1 MNNFYLNNYDKKIF
15 MESNNGVLLLFP
27 KYQYSIFL
35 PEFSACSLEY
45 VDKSIKYFESKEMKT
60 SIYEYNGKKLLHIDD
75 IYYNNISIIII
86 KILEKILRTGVI
98 TESCLTDYNTI
109 NDINLSKKQL
119 NILCN
124 NLGGLN
130 PDRIMNI
137 QLLD

>member
-1 MNNFYLNNYDKKIF
+1 
-15 MESNNGVLLLFP
+15 
-27 KYQYSIFL
+27 
-35 PEFSACSLEY
+35 
-45 VDKSIKYFESKEMKT
+45 MKT